1 SHHEVMERI
10 EDTKKSLEKFP
21 ATVRVAANRKESE
34 KYWAIRRESFNL
46 LRHKV
51 RGKHTAPFVDDIIV
65 RPEFLPEFLPKLY
78 TILDRY
84 QLLYTIAGHVGNG
97 NFHIIPLM
105 DLRQKSEREKIP
117 RVSKEVYKLVLHY
130 GGSLSAEHNDGL
142 IRGPYLQQMY
152 GRKVFAMF
160 VQVKKI
166 FDPQGIFN
174 PRKKTGAN
182 LRYAMAHIRKDEP

>member
-1 SHHEVMERI
+1 
-10 EDTKKSLEKFP
+10 
-21 ATVRVAANRKESE
+21 
-34 KYWAIRRESFNL
+34 SFNL
-46 LRHKV
+46 LRRKV
-51 RGKHTAPFVDDIIV
+51 RGKHAAPFVDDIIV
-65 RPEFLPEFLPKLY
+65 RPEFLPEFLPRLY
-78 TILDRY
+78 AILDRY

-152 GRKVFAMF
+152 GRKVFDMF
-160 VQVKKI
+160 VRVKKI

-174 PRKKTGAN
+174 PRKKTGAS